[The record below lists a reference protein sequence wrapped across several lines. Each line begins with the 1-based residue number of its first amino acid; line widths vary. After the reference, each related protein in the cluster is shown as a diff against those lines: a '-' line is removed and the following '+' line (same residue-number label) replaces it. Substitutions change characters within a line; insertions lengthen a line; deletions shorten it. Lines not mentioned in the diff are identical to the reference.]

1 MLCDIC
7 HSNEA
12 TIHITEIINDEAK
25 ELHVCQQ
32 CAEQESIKMQQN
44 FGIADLLSG
53 LVDFPSL
60 IEQEPATECPT
71 CGMTYSDFRRLGRLG
86 CSDCYVAF
94 RKVLLPLLKNIHG
107 STHHVGKEPIIKGL
121 PATGAS
127 LPLSIDKE
135 KAKPAARKDRRQE
148 LKEKLQKAIQ
158 NEEYEEAAVLRDRM
172 RALEKEEKDE
182 DR

>member
-7 HSNEA
+7 HKNDA

-32 CAEQESIKMQQN
+32 CAEVESIKMQQS

-60 IEQEPATECPT
+60 IEKEQVLECHS
-71 CGMTYSDFRRLGRLG
+71 CGMTYSDFRKLGKLG
-86 CSDCYVAF
+86 CGDCYTAF
-94 RKVLLPLLKNIHG
+94 RKALLPLLKNIHG
-107 STHHVGKEPIIKGL
+107 SIHHVGKEPIKMVSIGEEKGL
-121 PATGAS
+121 LAGRQGRKIEVVT
-127 LPLSIDKE
+127 K
-135 KAKPAARKDRRQE
+135 KDRIAE

-158 NEEYEEAAVLRDRM
+158 TEEYEQAAALRDRI
-172 RALEKEEKDE
+172 RALEKE
-182 DR
+182 